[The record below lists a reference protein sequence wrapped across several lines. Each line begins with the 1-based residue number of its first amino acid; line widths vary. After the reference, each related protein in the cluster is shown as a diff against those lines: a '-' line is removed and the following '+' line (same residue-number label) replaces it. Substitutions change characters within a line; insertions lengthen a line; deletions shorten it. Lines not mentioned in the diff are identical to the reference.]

1 MSQFRRVTIK
11 SWFAFTP
18 AVCLWQVEHALAK
31 GKCPIFPHEGLRC

>member
-11 SWFAFTP
+11 RWFAFTP

-31 GKCPIFPHEGLRC
+31 GKCPIFPYEGLRC